1 MASKAKKAKVAK
13 ADPWRMWAKED
24 GVDLFRCR
32 KCYHVTDEQNYD
44 VLGADDGNLF
54 CNQCG
59 HEGRPQHVGWMR
71 ESFLHAEPLP
81 AGPPYKPNK
90 EVVIKPLPATIP
102 KKPRRARKGVGRGK

>member
-1 MASKAKKAKVAK
+1 
-13 ADPWRMWAKED
+13 
-24 GVDLFRCR
+24 
-32 KCYHVTDEQNYD
+32 
-44 VLGADDGNLF
+44 
-54 CNQCG
+54 
-59 HEGRPQHVGWMR
+59 MR